1 MNSQEAS
8 AALPLRTCPSPSHS
22 SSVRFDV
29 VGREAE
35 RQPDGLIRITLKRAE
50 SDGTLAV
57 DMDPLSLLCRLA
69 MSVPPP
75 RFHTVKYSGVLASAS
90 R

>member
-1 MNSQEAS
+1 MASTHACAEWRRRARAQER
-8 AALPLRTCPSPSHS
+8 L
-22 SSVRFDV
+22 
-29 VGREAE
+29 E
-35 RQPDGLIRITLKRAE
+35 RQPDGLLRITLKRAE

-57 DMDPLSLLCRLA
+57 DMDPISLLCRLA

-75 RFHTVKYSGVLASAS
+75 CFHIRDTGRAFGLILG